1 MQVVFIFQLVLIQFR
16 LILSTNLA
24 FFRAIFTLKPQ
35 IVTRAFDSIRLL
47 LSMEINTNVQKT
59 RGDYFLGSLVMFNN
73 V

>member
-1 MQVVFIFQLVLIQFR
+1 MPF
-16 LILSTNLA
+16 LSTNVA
-24 FFRAIFTLKPQ
+24 FSNYFHAKPQ
-35 IVTRAFDSIRLL
+35 IVTLAFDSIRLL